1 MRSGK
6 ENLKMNTQ
14 TKHHNKYR
22 TTEDWVVD
30 ILAYTLLAL
39 LSISIILPFCQVIT
53 ISMSPSEVVNT
64 TGFHLFPTKFDFNGY
79 REIIA
84 DDLFLHSYLV
94 TILRT
99 IVGVSAS
106 ILITML
112 TAYPLSKR
120 KLAYRRGIML
130 YIVFTMYF
138 SGGMIPKYL
147 LLKNLHLHNT
157 FLVYILPTLIIGFA
171 LIITRNFF
179 MGVPDALEES
189 AKIDGASDMRI
200 LFSIYFPLSVPIVAT
215 IGLWYGVHHWNAWTD
230 NMLYVSKKSLYV
242 LQYVLHQLLESG
254 QTAEMDAFEAVVI
267 HTETMKMAALVLS
280 LIPIVIAYPFLQKY
294 FVKGMIVGSV
304 KG

>member
-1 MRSGK
+1 MNIVFGK
-6 ENLKMNTQ
+6 RIEKM
-14 TKHHNKYR
+14 KKNKIKR
-22 TTEDWVVD
+22 TTEDVVVD
-30 ILAYTLLAL
+30 VIAYTFLAL
-39 LSISIILPFCQVIT
+39 LSLSIILPFCQVIT
-53 ISMSPSEVVNT
+53 ISMSPSSVVNK
-64 TGFHLFPTKFDFNGY
+64 TGFHLFPTSLDFNGY

-84 DDLFLHSYLV
+84 NDNFLHSYFI
-94 TILRT
+94 TIMRT
-99 IVGVSAS
+99 IVGVACS

-112 TAYPLSKR
+112 TAYPLSKIN
-120 KLAYRRGIML
+120 LPYRRGIML
-130 YIVFTMYF
+130 FIVFTMYF

-179 MGVPDALEES
+179 MGIPAALEES
-189 AKIDGASDMRI
+189 AKIDGATDLKI
-200 LFSIYFPLSVPIVAT
+200 LFEIYFPLSVPIVAT

-254 QTAEMDAFEAVVI
+254 QTSELEAFQDVVI